1 MGIVLYSY
9 RVSVMKEKFFYDG
22 KLTQIGR
29 LAVIVIVLPLCL
41 LAGMG
46 LFNIINDHAVEKKK
60 NAELAQKIEIALLR
74 LSKEFHAIQSISA
87 ATDKIITYKRQGTT
101 GQETHTVSWT
111 TEGQATTIDGYILI
125 DRVKSFSLKYYD
137 KFDAPPSVYSNNTI
151 LIEFTMEIKD
161 HNNKSFSFTDRVNI

>member
-1 MGIVLYSY
+1 
-9 RVSVMKEKFFYDG
+9 MKEKFFYDG

-74 LSKEFHAIQSISA
+74 LSKEFSEIQSIST
-87 ATDKIITYKRQGTT
+87 ATDKMITYKRKGAT
-101 GQETHTVSWT
+101 GQETHK
-111 TEGQATTIDGYILI
+111 ILLTFK
-125 DRVKSFSLKYYD
+125 RWVKK
-137 KFDAPPSVYSNNTI
+137 
-151 LIEFTMEIKD
+151 
-161 HNNKSFSFTDRVNI
+161 